1 MFRGDKMTER
11 ILSILDR
18 ILILT
23 IGVSVGARYYGT
35 PTLDNFSD
43 AIIIV
48 VLLTLVFFF
57 MSGSKDK

>member
-1 MFRGDKMTER
+1 MTER

-57 MSGSKDK
+57 MSESKDK